1 MGGFYFVYC
10 IITVMNYLYLE
21 EVDSTN
27 KYAKE
32 GINDINDM
40 TVVYTYKQT
49 AGRGRLQRKWSYMGE
64 DNIYASVVLKPSSK
78 YKEVY
83 SNLTQLLC
91 VVLAEVFEE
100 YGITPQIKWPN
111 DIRVNRKK
119 ISGILAEAVGINN
132 KQKGYLLQGLVLGF
146 GVNLNTKTEIL
157 SNIDQPATSLNIET
171 GKYIDKKI
179 FLKKVTEKFC
189 LYYNKFLEEG
199 FLLIRE
205 DYKRR
210 AEFLNK
216 EVAVSVFDKTYIG
229 IAEDVTP
236 NGALKLRDKNNEERI
251 LLIGD
256 IL

>member
-1 MGGFYFVYC
+1 MEF
-10 IITVMNYLYLE
+10 LYLE
-21 EVDSTN
+21 EIDSTN

-32 GINDINDM
+32 RINDINDM
-40 TVVYTYKQT
+40 TVVYTFKQT

-64 DNIYASVVLKPSSK
+64 ENIYASIVLKPSRD

-100 YGITPQIKWPN
+100 YGVEPQIKWPN
-111 DIRVNRKK
+111 DIRVNGKK
-119 ISGILAEAVGINN
+119 ISGILAEGVGVND
-132 KQKGYLLQGLVLGF
+132 KEKGYLLQGLILGF
-146 GVNLNTKTEIL
+146 GVNLNTKIEIL
-157 SNIDQPATSLNIET
+157 SKIDQPATSLNIET
-171 GKYIDKKI
+171 GKFIDKEI

-189 LYYNKFLEEG
+189 LYYNRFIEEG
-199 FLLIRE
+199 FLLIRD
-205 DYKRR
+205 DYLRR

-216 EVAVSVFDKTYIG
+216 EVAVKVFDKTYTG
-229 IAEDVTP
+229 IAVDVTP
-236 NGALKLRDKNNEERI
+236 NGALKLRDKNNKEQI

>member
-1 MGGFYFVYC
+1 MD
-10 IITVMNYLYLE
+10 YLYLE
-21 EVDSTN
+21 EIDSTN

-32 GINDINDM
+32 RISDIKDK
-40 TVVYTYKQT
+40 TVVYTFKQT
-49 AGRGRLQRKWSYMGE
+49 AGRGRLQRKWSYLGE
-64 DNIYASVVLKPSSK
+64 DNIYASIVLKPSRD

-100 YGITPQIKWPN
+100 YNICPKIKWPN

-119 ISGILAEAVGINN
+119 ISGILAEAVSGVN
-132 KQKGYLLQGLVLGF
+132 GLEGLILGF
-146 GVNLNTKTEIL
+146 GVNLNTKIEIL
-157 SNIDQPATSLNIET
+157 SKIDQPATSLNIET
-171 GKYIDKKI
+171 GKYIDKEV
-179 FLKKVTEKFC
+179 FLKNVIDKFC
-189 LYYNKFLEEG
+189 LYYNNFIEEG
-199 FLLIRE
+199 FLLIRK
-205 DYKRR
+205 DYLRR

-216 EVAVSVFDKTYIG
+216 EVTVKVFNKTYSG

-236 NGALKLRDKNNEERI
+236 DGALKLRDKNNEEHI

>member
-1 MGGFYFVYC
+1 MD
-10 IITVMNYLYLE
+10 YLYLDE
-21 EVDSTN
+21 IDSTN
-27 KYAKE
+27 KFAKE
-32 GINDINDM
+32 WINDISDM
-40 TVVYTYKQT
+40 TVVYTFKQT

-64 DNIYASVVLKPSSK
+64 DNIYASIVLKPSSE

-100 YGITPQIKWPN
+100 YGIEPKIKWPN
-111 DIRVNRKK
+111 DIRVDGKK
-119 ISGILAEAVGINN
+119 ISGILAEAVGVND
-132 KQKGYLLQGLVLGF
+132 KEKGYLLQGLILGF
-146 GVNLNTKTEIL
+146 GVNLNTKIEIL
-157 SNIDQPATSLNIET
+157 SKIDQPATSLNIET
-171 GKYIDKKI
+171 GKFINKEI

-189 LYYNKFLEEG
+189 LYYNKFIEEG

-205 DYKRR
+205 DYLRR

-216 EVAVSVFDKTYIG
+216 EVAVKVFDKTYTG

-236 NGALKLRDKNNEERI
+236 NGALKLKDKNNKEHI

>member
-1 MGGFYFVYC
+1 MEF
-10 IITVMNYLYLE
+10 LYLE
-21 EVDSTN
+21 EIDSTN

-32 GINDINDM
+32 RINDINDM
-40 TVVYTYKQT
+40 TVVYTFKQT

-64 DNIYASVVLKPSSK
+64 DNIYASIVLKPSRD

-100 YGITPQIKWPN
+100 YGVEPQIKWPN
-111 DIRVNRKK
+111 DIRVNGKK
-119 ISGILAEAVGINN
+119 ISGILAEGVGVND
-132 KQKGYLLQGLVLGF
+132 KEKGYLLQGLILGF
-146 GVNLNTKTEIL
+146 GVNLNTKIEIL
-157 SNIDQPATSLNIET
+157 SKIDQPATSLNIET
-171 GKYIDKKI
+171 GKFIDKAI

-189 LYYNKFLEEG
+189 LYYNRFIEEG
-199 FLLIRE
+199 FLLIRD
-205 DYKRR
+205 DYLRR

-216 EVAVSVFDKTYIG
+216 EVAVKVFDKTYTG
-229 IAEDVTP
+229 IAVDVTP
-236 NGALKLRDKNNEERI
+236 NGALKLRDKNNKEQI